1 MRPLCPFDLT
11 QMTRFKCLMTLVF
24 TQRTRQATFCDFFFF
39 FFFFFLPSD
48 PQYYISVSRK
58 QILLNSRV

>member
-1 MRPLCPFDLT
+1 MHFLIVALGHA
-11 QMTRFKCLMTLVF
+11 MSLVL
-24 TQRTRQATFCDFFFF
+24 RKAVIFFFF
-39 FFFFFLPSD
+39 FFFFFFQPSD